1 MNRLK
6 RVISG
11 TSVAVLSLS
20 SLLTMGFTGV
30 AHAAVQTCTWTG
42 GGADNK
48 FSTVANWSN
57 CAGSTP
63 LEGDIV
69 EIDRAAFANNATTA
83 AVDNDLTVALG
94 GFRTKATGGSTSLY
108 NLDVTALKLVDGG
121 FIETIPATT
130 GPTLGISL
138 SVASGTQPKLEG
150 LGDVDIRTYNFIA
163 QGGYNVTGQIILTES
178 AYLELPDTATIG
190 GLSMVKGSSTRINNS
205 GSDKTLDFP
214 VTTATSASSYS
225 PGLTFESKCTEY
237 GTGDQ
242 QYTCMKYANVTYTL
256 SGAMTLAV
264 PLEVYVPENVTVQFT
279 GTIDTPSNIVF
290 TIGSNGVLK
299 VGSTEITFPVKSTEI
314 TGDKGTEYVQ
324 VAKNETVTMAE
335 GSKRSSITVYS
346 GGILKGVGTIANGLY
361 VAKGAVVAPGMSPGC
376 LTTDRLTLSGDYSF
390 ELGGTDPCTGYDQIK
405 VTNTTL
411 TYATTSFG
419 ADATITTSRFN
430 GYTPKQGQTFS
441 IIEVAGS
448 QAVDG
453 TFKGLPEGAT
463 FEQNGVVFKISYK
476 GGDGNDVVLTVQNQP
491 TAPDTG
497 FALLSANPLLTLG
510 ATAGAAAVL
519 VAMARK
525 TRPAHARVHARR
537 RK

>member
-1 MNRLK
+1 
-6 RVISG
+6 
-11 TSVAVLSLS
+11 
-20 SLLTMGFTGV
+20 
-30 AHAAVQTCTWTG
+30 
-42 GGADNK
+42 
-48 FSTVANWSN
+48 
-57 CAGSTP
+57 
-63 LEGDIV
+63 
-69 EIDRAAFANNATTA
+69 
-83 AVDNDLTVALG
+83 
-94 GFRTKATGGSTSLY
+94 
-108 NLDVTALKLVDGG
+108 
-121 FIETIPATT
+121 
-130 GPTLGISL
+130 
-138 SVASGTQPKLEG
+138 
-150 LGDVDIRTYNFIA
+150 
-163 QGGYNVTGQIILTES
+163 
-178 AYLELPDTATIG
+178 
-190 GLSMVKGSSTRINNS
+190 
-205 GSDKTLDFP
+205 
-214 VTTATSASSYS
+214 
-225 PGLTFESKCTEY
+225 
-237 GTGDQ
+237 
-242 QYTCMKYANVTYTL
+242 
-256 SGAMTLAV
+256 
-264 PLEVYVPENVTVQFT
+264 
-279 GTIDTPSNIVF
+279 
-290 TIGSNGVLK
+290 
-299 VGSTEITFPVKSTEI
+299 
-314 TGDKGTEYVQ
+314 
-324 VAKNETVTMAE
+324 
-335 GSKRSSITVYS
+335 
-346 GGILKGVGTIANGLY
+346 
-361 VAKGAVVAPGMSPGC
+361 MSPGC

-405 VTNTTL
+405 VTNTIL